1 MNQDLD
7 QLIFDLQEHVCL
19 SPHDINAYFM
29 LAQLYDL
36 KKENEKAQACYAHI
50 LTVDPTQ
57 ARAHFELAVHA
68 QLTHDD
74 VSALTHYEAVSEQSE
89 YFIPSLSNRVLIYF
103 QQQNYHA
110 ACQCA
115 EKLVVLT
122 PNDTKV
128 WNDLGV
134 IYKKLQY
141 FEEAE
146 AAFLKVLQ
154 LDSEHAQALGNLAS
168 IYRHQRQLYLAF
180 EYAKLGLSRLPE
192 QATRERIQ
200 QLNNLA
206 LICNDMGQFEIALTC
221 CSEALK
227 LDSTHHISHW
237 NHSIS
242 LLLNQKWQEG
252 FQEYVWGLTPVKER
266 VDLSILWDKP
276 EWHPNI
282 IASSVQG
289 IAIYTEQGF
298 GDTILFVRYLSYVLA
313 LNIPVILVVQP
324 ELIRLCQSS
333 FPSVICIS
341 PSVLYQYEE
350 KITHQV
356 CLLKLPALFHAESGI
371 RIRQYLHVPKIHL
384 FPELT
389 RLLEIAKHGGQLC
402 VGFVWSGNPQ
412 HPRDQDRSFEFDTFL
427 PLIQA
432 FFGKVTFFGMQKGE
446 AQKQYIPHR
455 HALKHFHDVGSML
468 TDFTVTAAFM
478 KELDLVLSID
488 TAPAHLAGA
497 LGIPTWVL
505 PPVYYPE
512 WRWLCENNT
521 NSSLWYGEKVVVHK
535 YPNYGD
541 IRGCLA
547 HLIEDLAYLLEEKI

>member
-7 QLIFDLQEHVCL
+7 QLTVDLQEHINMY
-19 SPHDINAYFM
+19 PYDINAYFM
-29 LAQLYDL
+29 LAQLYDV
-36 KKENEKAQACYAHI
+36 KKENEKAQACYARI
-50 LTVDPTQ
+50 LELDPTQ
-57 ARAHFELAVHA
+57 ARAHFELAVQA
-68 QLTHDD
+68 QLVHDD
-74 VSALTHYEAVSEQSE
+74 NTALIHYEAISEQSE
-89 YFIPSLSNRVLIYF
+89 YLIPSLTNRVLIYF
-103 QQQNYHA
+103 QQHNYQM

-115 EKLVVLT
+115 KKLVTLT
-122 PNDTKV
+122 PNDTKA

-134 IYKKLQY
+134 IYKKIQQ

-146 AAFLKVLQ
+146 SAFLKVLQ
-154 LDSEHAQALGNLAS
+154 LDPEHAQALGNLAS

-180 EYAKLGLSRLPE
+180 EYAKLGLSLLPE
-192 QATRERIQ
+192 QATQERIQ

-206 LICNDMGQFEIALTC
+206 LICNDMGQFPVALTC

-227 LDSTHHISHW
+227 LNPHHQVSHW
-237 NHSIS
+237 NYSIS

-266 VDLSILWDKP
+266 AELSVLWNKP
-276 EWHPNI
+276 EWHPDTMTTAKQC
-282 IASSVQG
+282 IAV
-289 IAIYTEQGF
+289 YTEQGF
-298 GDTILFVRYLSYVLA
+298 GDTILFVRYLQYILS
-313 LNIPVILVVQP
+313 LNIPIILVVQA
-324 ELIRLCQSS
+324 ELIRLFQNN
-333 FPSVICIS
+333 FPNITCIS
-341 PSVLYQYEE
+341 PSLLHQYETD
-350 KITHQV
+350 ITHQV

-371 RIRQYLHVPKIHL
+371 HIRQYLRFPEMHL

-389 RLLEIAKHGGQLC
+389 RLLEIAKNSGQLC

-432 FFGKVTFFGMQKGE
+432 FAGKVTFFGMQKGE
-446 AQKQYIPHR
+446 AQKQHIPHR
-455 HALKHFHDVGSML
+455 HALRHFHDVGSML
-468 TDFTVTAAFM
+468 TDFAVTAAFM
-478 KELDLVLSID
+478 RELDLVLSID

-512 WRWLCENNT
+512 WRWLCEKNT
-521 NSSLWYGEKVVVHK
+521 NRSLWYGEKVIVHK

-541 IRGCLA
+541 IRGCLG
-547 HLIEDLAYLLEEKI
+547 HLVEDMAYLLEEKI